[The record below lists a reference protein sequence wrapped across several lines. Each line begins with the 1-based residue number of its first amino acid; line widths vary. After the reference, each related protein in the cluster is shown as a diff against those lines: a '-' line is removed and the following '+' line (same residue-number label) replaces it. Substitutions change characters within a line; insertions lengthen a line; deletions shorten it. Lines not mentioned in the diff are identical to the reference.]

1 MHLKFGIILLCF
13 SFLISCHDNER
24 LKDIPHVQKGIIDL
38 TNVKF
43 NDHTILPLSGE
54 WDFFWQ
60 KFNSPTRSTN
70 QVSSSLPIQNNNFES
85 KPVFLKVG
93 KRWKEIHSGTG
104 FATYQVKIFFPE
116 TSPAEPF
123 AIRFLQTGGAAMEV
137 FLDGNP
143 SLSLG
148 KVGKTKEAMIPTRS
162 SGIVV
167 LPHGIKNINLTVHIS
182 NYYHDDGSFW
192 YPPKL
197 GKYRDIQNEFI
208 QEITFD
214 SLLTGALF
222 FMAFYHFLLFF
233 FRRNRSLILFFGL
246 FSFTTALH
254 SISLN
259 GDILYHLIPNVPY
272 RIAFSLSLI
281 FYLAMPFYLSF
292 LEQLYPKE
300 FSKKFIRAFSFICFI
315 LYLAVVLLP
324 TELGSQTTLFG
335 IFFTISG
342 LLYSILCLTKSAF
355 DKQELALSLLLIQV
369 FLLFS
374 AINDTLILYGF
385 FQHSLILKYSYLSTV
400 LFQSLILA
408 SFFTKTF
415 IKNETLKNELTKL
428 NESLEQAVV
437 ARTEEY
443 REAKQIAEEANQWKD
458 KFISLVA
465 HDLRSPLSTV
475 YSALT
480 LTYDEDT
487 PKEEKDHISKQIFV
501 ILENAMST
509 VEHLLNLNRFQLDKG
524 QIHLDLTENNVI
536 ESVNQVIETFALEL
550 KKKSIQ
556 VEITVSDSAKVYADK
571 SILNE
576 IIRNLI
582 ANAIKFSHP
591 NGKIEVSFAETVEV
605 SIISI
610 RDYGTGISAE
620 QKSRIFT
627 DPISSPGTLGEKGFG
642 IGLKLCYEL
651 MRLQNGNIRV
661 ESELTQGSL
670 FLLEFPKRNQT

>member
-1 MHLKFGIILLCF
+1 MHLKIGILLLCF
-13 SFLISCHDNER
+13 SFLISCHESER
-24 LKDIPHVQKGIIDL
+24 QIDLPEVEKGIIDL
-38 TNVKF
+38 TNVNF
-43 NDHTILPLSGE
+43 SNHTSLPLSGD
-54 WDFFWQ
+54 WDFFWGELIT
-60 KFNSPTRSTN
+60 PT
-70 QVSSSLPIQNNNFES
+70 VSINENPSVFPIQDNITELN
-85 KPVFLKVG
+85 PIFLKIG

-104 FATYQVKIFFPE
+104 FATYQVKIFLPD
-116 TSPAEPF
+116 TSNEEPF
-123 AIRFLQTGGAAMEV
+123 AIRFLQTGGAAIEV
-137 FLDGNP
+137 FVNENL
-143 SLSLG
+143 SLSSG

-162 SGIVV
+162 SGIIV
-167 LPHGIKNINLTVHIS
+167 LPYGKKIINLTVHIS
-182 NYYHDDGSFW
+182 NFYHDDGSFW
-192 YPPKL
+192 YPPKI
-197 GKYRDIQNEFI
+197 GKYRDIQNEYI
-208 QEITFD
+208 KEITYD

-246 FSFTTALH
+246 FSFITALH

-292 LEQLYPKE
+292 LAQLYPNQ
-300 FSKKFIRAFSFICFI
+300 FNKKFIQIFSSICFG
-315 LYLAVVLLP
+315 LYIAVILLP

-335 IFFTISG
+335 IFFTIAG
-342 LLYSILCLTKSAF
+342 LLYSILCLIKSTI
-355 DKQELALSLLLIQV
+355 KKEELALSLLIIQV

-374 AINDTLILYGF
+374 AINDTLNLYGF
-385 FQHSLILKYSYLSTV
+385 FQYTLILKYSYLSTV

-408 SFFTKTF
+408 SYFTKTF

-428 NESLEQAVV
+428 NESLEQEVV
-437 ARTEEY
+437 ARTKEY

-480 LTYDEDT
+480 FTYDEDT

-509 VEHLLNLNRFQLDKG
+509 VEHLLNLNRFQIDKG
-524 QIHLDLTENNVI
+524 KINLDLTENNVLKSI
-536 ESVNQVIETFALEL
+536 NQVIETFALDL
-550 KKKSIQ
+550 QKKSIQ
-556 VEITVSDSAKVYADK
+556 LEITVSDSAKVYADK

-591 NGKIEVSFAETVEV
+591 NGKIEVSFSET
-605 SIISI
+605 SDLSTITF
-610 RDYGTGISAE
+610 RDYGIGISTE

-627 DPISSPGTLGEKGFG
+627 DPMSSPGTLGEKGFG
-642 IGLKLCYEL
+642 IGLKLCNEL

-661 ESELTQGSL
+661 ESGLKQGSL
-670 FLLEFPKRNQT
+670 FILEFPKQNKI

>member
-1 MHLKFGIILLCF
+1 MLLCF
-13 SFLISCHDNER
+13 FCLFSCQDNER
-24 LKDIPHVQKGIIDL
+24 QSEIPQVQNGIINL

-43 NDHTILPLSGE
+43 ENHTILTLSGD
-54 WDFFWQ
+54 WVFFWQ
-60 KFNSPTRSTN
+60 KLITPTSSTDL
-70 QVSSSLPIQNNNFES
+70 VPSVIPIQKNNSENKTTFM
-85 KPVFLKVG
+85 KIG
-93 KRWKEIHSGTG
+93 KRWKDIHSGTG
-104 FATYQVKIFFPE
+104 FATYEVKMILPD
-116 TSPAEPF
+116 TSMEEPF
-123 AIRFLQTGGAAMEV
+123 AIRFLQTGGAAIKV
-137 FLDGNP
+137 FVDGNL

-162 SGIVV
+162 SGIIV
-167 LPHGIKNINLTVHIS
+167 LPYGQKQINLTVHIS

-197 GKYRDIQNEFI
+197 GKYRDIQNEYVK
-208 QEITFD
+208 EITFD

-246 FSFTTALH
+246 FSLTTALH

-292 LEQLYPKE
+292 LAQLYPNQ
-300 FSKKFIRAFSFICFI
+300 FSKKFIQIFSSICFL

-324 TELGSQTTLFG
+324 TELGSQTTFFG

-342 LLYSILCLTKSAF
+342 LIYSIVSLTKSAIK
-355 DKQELALSLLLIQV
+355 KQELALSLLIIQV
-369 FLLFS
+369 FILIS
-374 AINDTLILYGF
+374 AINDTLNLYGL
-385 FQHSLILKYSYLSTV
+385 FQHILVLKYSYLSTV

-408 SFFTKTF
+408 SFFTKSF

-428 NESLEQAVV
+428 NESLEQVVV
-437 ARTEEY
+437 ARTKEY

-524 QIHLDLTENNVI
+524 QIHLDLTENNVA
-536 ESVNQVIETFALEL
+536 ESVKQVIETFALEL
-550 KKKSIQ
+550 QKKSIQ
-556 VEITVSDSAKVYADK
+556 IEITVSDSAQIYADK

-591 NGKIEVSFAETVEV
+591 NGKIVVSFSETVAE
-605 SIISI
+605 STISI
-610 RDYGTGISAE
+610 RDYGTGISLE

-627 DPISSPGTLGEKGFG
+627 DPIPSQGTFGEKGFG

-661 ESELTQGSL
+661 ESEITQGSL
-670 FLLEFPKRNQT
+670 FLLEFPKRNPS

>member
-1 MHLKFGIILLCF
+1 MII
-13 SFLISCHDNER
+13 
-24 LKDIPHVQKGIIDL
+24 
-38 TNVKF
+38 
-43 NDHTILPLSGE
+43 
-54 WDFFWQ
+54 
-60 KFNSPTRSTN
+60 SPTSTHL
-70 QVSSSLPIQNNNFES
+70 VSSVQPIQKNNSES
-85 KPVFLKVG
+85 KPVFLKIG

-104 FATYQVKIFFPE
+104 FATYQVKILFPDTPTE
-116 TSPAEPF
+116 EPF
-123 AIRFLQTGGAAMEV
+123 AVRFLQTGGAAMEV
-137 FLDGNP
+137 FMDGNP

-148 KVGKTKEAMIPTRS
+148 KVGKTKEEMIPTRS
-162 SGIVV
+162 SGIIV
-167 LPHGIKNINLTVHIS
+167 LPIGQKKINLTVHIS

-192 YPPKL
+192 YPPKI
-197 GKYRDIQNEFI
+197 GKYRDIQNEYI
-208 QEITFD
+208 KEITLD

-246 FSFTTALH
+246 FSLTTALH

-292 LEQLYPKE
+292 LAQLYPNQ
-300 FSKKFIRAFSFICFI
+300 FSKKFIQIFSIVSFL

-335 IFFTISG
+335 IFITILG
-342 LLYSILCLTKSAF
+342 LLYSVVSLTISAF
-355 DKQELALSLLLIQV
+355 KKQELALSLLIIQV

-374 AINDTLILYGF
+374 AFNDTLNLYGI
-385 FQHSLILKYSYLSTV
+385 FQHTLILKYSYLSTV

-443 REAKQIAEEANQWKD
+443 REAKHIAEEANQWKD

-524 QIHLDLTENNVI
+524 QIHLDLTENNVL
-536 ESVNQVIETFALEL
+536 ESVHQVVESFALEL
-550 KKKSIQ
+550 QKKSIQ
-556 VEITVSDSAKVYADK
+556 IEITVSDSAQVYADK
-571 SILNE
+571 TILNE

-591 NGKIEVSFAETVEV
+591 NGKIDVRFSETV
-605 SIISI
+605 SISTIFI
-610 RDYGTGISAE
+610 QDYGTGISTE

-627 DPISSPGTLGEKGFG
+627 DPMSSPGTLGEKGFG
-642 IGLKLCYEL
+642 IGLKLCFEL
-651 MRLQNGNIRV
+651 MRLQNGNIKV

-670 FLLEFPKRNQT
+670 FLLEFPKRNRT